1 MGCIHSADNPHSGD
15 DKRWT
20 SQLNQDAAADRQLK
34 KLLLLGPGNSGKSTF
49 FKQLLKIHGDG
60 FSDPKKFASSDIT
73 RAIYD
78 CIIGQMKAI
87 IHQAEEFEYELGENE
102 QKSADYIL
110 DLPRDVDIS
119 SQIAHHIKILW
130 SNQAILDSFEHRTNL
145 GIVDSCPHF
154 FESIDRISRS
164 DYQPTEDDILLV
176 RTPTT
181 GVISSRFT
189 INKHHFMIYDVGGQ
203 RSERNKWIHCFDS
216 VTAVLFVASLS
227 CYDQALF
234 ELDYVNAMQEALNL
248 FDEITNSRWFKRTAL
263 ILFLNKADLFRTK
276 IEKKDLRVCFP
287 EYTGSNTFKEGVDF
301 IREQF
306 MDKNENKKGRQIYS
320 HITCATDRDNVERV
334 FNDVQHI
341 VVNNSLQ
348 RGGLL

>member
-1 MGCIHSADNPHSGD
+1 MGCTQSYDDPAAKD

-20 SQLNQDAAADRQLK
+20 SSLQQDATADRQLK

-60 FSDPKKFASSDIT
+60 FNDPKKFHTADIT

-78 CIIGQMKAI
+78 SIIGQMKAI
-87 IHQAEEFEYELGENE
+87 IHQCEEFEYQLSETE
-102 QKSADYIL
+102 QKSADFIL
-110 DLPRDVDIS
+110 DLPRDVDINET
-119 SQIAHHIKILW
+119 IAYHINILW
-130 SNQAILDSFEHRTNL
+130 NDQMILDSFEHRTNL

-154 FESIDRISRS
+154 FTSIDRISKS
-164 DYQPTEDDILLV
+164 DYSPSEDDILLV

-181 GVISSRFT
+181 GVISSRFS
-189 INKHHFMIYDVGGQ
+189 INNHQFMIFDVGGQ

-248 FDEITNSRWFKRTAL
+248 FDEIINSRWFKRTAL
-263 ILFLNKADLFRTK
+263 ILFLNKADLFKIK

-287 EYTGSNTFKEGVDF
+287 EYTGQNNFKEGVDF
-301 IREQF
+301 IRQQF
-306 MDKNENKKGRQIYS
+306 MDKNENQKGRQVYS
-320 HITCATDRDNVERV
+320 HITCATDRENVFRV
-334 FNDVQHI
+334 FNDVQHV